1 MFWSSIHCGCLFP
14 VFLPSLCI
22 NGGVRSPNSVAGV
35 TAGNVRL
42 WKKQKAERTCRHST
56 FLPVLYVYFSLIAET
71 SSVDILPR
79 PLGWRNAC
87 LWCSKYTNSPCIQE
101 KKKKHGDVLW
111 HVFAFSCELSRKTS
125 KDQQAAS
132 DYRKFHLKAFI
143 VRWRAVNVHPSSQHF
158 NDQSIPPLP
167 QFQHWFR
174 IMQSCEITLSWWL
187 VLKWFFSTPR
197 GLASFIPQRNKDDV
211 SDSRQCRSWADWHL
225 LREKVSPPTLHDF
238 PSG

>member
-1 MFWSSIHCGCLFP
+1 MKK
-14 VFLPSLCI
+14 
-22 NGGVRSPNSVAGV
+22 N
-35 TAGNVRL
+35 
-42 WKKQKAERTCRHST
+42 KQKGHVDTPCFFQFYMCIFLWLQKHQVST
-56 FLPVLYVYFSLIAET
+56 FYPGRWAGGTRASDVANT
-71 SSVDILPR
+71 QIL
-79 PLGWRNAC
+79 LAF
-87 LWCSKYTNSPCIQE
+87 
-101 KKKKHGDVLW
+101 KKKKKTWCDVLW
-111 HVFAFSCELSRKTS
+111 HVFAFSRELSRKTS
-125 KDQQAAS
+125 KDRQAAS

-158 NDQSIPPLP
+158 NDQSIPPSPLP

-174 IMQSCEITLSWWL
+174 IMQSREITLSWWL

>member
-35 TAGNVRL
+35 TAGNVCL

-56 FLPVLYVYFSLIAET
+56 FLSVLYVYFSLIAET

-79 PLGWRNAC
+79 PLGWRNAR
-87 LWCSKYTNSPCIQE
+87 LWCRKYTNSPCIQG
-101 KKKKHGDVLW
+101 KKQTWCDVLW
-111 HVFAFSCELSRKTS
+111 HVFAFSRELSRKTS
-125 KDQQAAS
+125 KDRQAAS

-158 NDQSIPPLP
+158 NDQSIPP
-167 QFQHWFR
+167 
-174 IMQSCEITLSWWL
+174 
-187 VLKWFFSTPR
+187 
-197 GLASFIPQRNKDDV
+197 
-211 SDSRQCRSWADWHL
+211 
-225 LREKVSPPTLHDF
+225 SPPPSISTLIPNNAITWNNIKLMTCFEMIFFH
-238 PSG
+238 SARSRLVYSATK

>member
-1 MFWSSIHCGCLFP
+1 MC
-14 VFLPSLCI
+14 VYEK
-22 NGGVRSPNSVAGV
+22 N
-35 TAGNVRL
+35 
-42 WKKQKAERTCRHST
+42 KKQKGHVDTLRFFQFYMCIFLWLQKHQVST
-56 FLPVLYVYFSLIAET
+56 FYPGRWAGGTRASDVANT
-71 SSVDILPR
+71 QIL
-79 PLGWRNAC
+79 LAF
-87 LWCSKYTNSPCIQE
+87 
-101 KKKKHGDVLW
+101 KKKKKNTVMCCDMCLPFPV
-111 HVFAFSCELSRKTS
+111 SCPEKIS
-125 KDQQAAS
+125 KDRQAAS

-174 IMQSCEITLSWWL
+174 IMQSREITLSWWL

-197 GLASFIPQRNKDDV
+197 GLASFILQRNKDDV

>member
-1 MFWSSIHCGCLFP
+1 MKK
-14 VFLPSLCI
+14 
-22 NGGVRSPNSVAGV
+22 N
-35 TAGNVRL
+35 
-42 WKKQKAERTCRHST
+42 KQKGH
-56 FLPVLYVYFSLIAET
+56 
-71 SSVDILPR
+71 VDILRFFQFYICIFLWLQKHQVSTFYPGR
-79 PLGWRNAC
+79 WAGGTRAC
-87 LWCSKYTNSPCIQE
+87 DVANTQILLAFRKKQTWC
-101 KKKKHGDVLW
+101 DVLW
-111 HVFAFSCELSRKTS
+111 HVFAFSRELSRKTS
-125 KDQQAAS
+125 KDRQAAS

-174 IMQSCEITLSWWL
+174 IMQSREITLSWWL

>member
-1 MFWSSIHCGCLFP
+1 MC
-14 VFLPSLCI
+14 VYEK
-22 NGGVRSPNSVAGV
+22 N
-35 TAGNVRL
+35 
-42 WKKQKAERTCRHST
+42 KKQKGHVDTLRFFQFYMCIFLWLQKHQVST
-56 FLPVLYVYFSLIAET
+56 FYPGHWAGGTRACDVANT
-71 SSVDILPR
+71 QIL
-79 PLGWRNAC
+79 LAF
-87 LWCSKYTNSPCIQE
+87 
-101 KKKKHGDVLW
+101 KKKKKTWCDVLW
-111 HVFAFSCELSRKTS
+111 HVFAFSRELSRKTS
-125 KDQQAAS
+125 KDRQAAS

-167 QFQHWFR
+167 QFQHWFQ

-197 GLASFIPQRNKDDV
+197 GLASFIPQRNNDDV

-238 PSG
+238 PGG

>member
-1 MFWSSIHCGCLFP
+1 M
-14 VFLPSLCI
+14 
-22 NGGVRSPNSVAGV
+22 
-35 TAGNVRL
+35 
-42 WKKQKAERTCRHST
+42 

-87 LWCSKYTNSPCIQE
+87 LWCRKYTNSPCIQE
-101 KKKKHGDVLW
+101 KTNMVWCAVTCVCLFPWVVPKNLERPAGCKAKMKL
-111 HVFAFSCELSRKTS
+111 F
-125 KDQQAAS
+125 
-132 DYRKFHLKAFI
+132 RKFHLKAFI

-174 IMQSCEITLSWWL
+174 IMQSREITLSWWL